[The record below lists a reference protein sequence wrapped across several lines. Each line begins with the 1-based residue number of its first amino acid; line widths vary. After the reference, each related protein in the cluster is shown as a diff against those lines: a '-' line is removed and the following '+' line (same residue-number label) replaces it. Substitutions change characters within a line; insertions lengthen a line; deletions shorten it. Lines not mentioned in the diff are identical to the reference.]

1 MKKQNKSKFNKL
13 KKRRICPTIIQYKEK
28 PKLSGITPENKPGIL
43 QEQTI
48 KRESEASEAKQPETQ
63 ENILSK

>member
-1 MKKQNKSKFNKL
+1 M
-13 KKRRICPTIIQYKEK
+13 EK

-48 KRESEASEAKQPETQ
+48 KRASEASEAKQPETQ

>member
-1 MKKQNKSKFNKL
+1 M
-13 KKRRICPTIIQYKEK
+13 EK
-28 PKLSGITPENKPGIL
+28 PKLSGITPENEPGIL